1 MTVVQRA
8 ALAFDQVSLT
18 YPGARHRAVD
28 GVSLGLEPGETL
40 AVLGPSGCGK
50 STLLRLAAGLERP
63 DVGRVLIESRDM
75 THLPP
80 EQRGVGL
87 VFQDYALWPH
97 RNVAGNV
104 AYGLEEGRV
113 PRTEI
118 ARRANEALER
128 VKLGGYGQRRI
139 HELSGGERQRVALA
153 RAIAPEPRLLLMDEP
168 LSNLDERLRTSL
180 RLELREL
187 FDALGLSVV
196 FVTHD
201 QREAFALS
209 HRVAVMRDGRIN
221 QIGTPR
227 AVFDAPVDAWTARF
241 LGHANLL
248 EPAQAQALGLECP
261 NDHVLIVP
269 ERGIIVGDGVLWGR
283 ITRTVFEGRSS
294 RVHVLVNGVTLEFDH
309 DQPLEAGQVIRLH
322 LDPHALKAVR
332 A

>member
-8 ALAFDQVSLT
+8 ALTFDRVSLT

-28 GVSLGLEPGETL
+28 EVSLMLEPGETL

-63 DVGRVLIESRDM
+63 DAGRVLIESRDM

-104 AYGLEEGRV
+104 AYGLEETRV
-113 PRTEI
+113 SRTQI
-118 ARRANEALER
+118 ARRVEAALER

-153 RAIAPEPRLLLMDEP
+153 RAIAPEPRLLLLDEP
-168 LSNLDERLRTSL
+168 LSNLDERLRASL

-209 HRVAVMRDGRIN
+209 GRVALMRDGRIN
-221 QIGTPR
+221 QVGTPR
-227 AVFDAPVDAWTARF
+227 VVFDTPRDVWTARF

-248 EPAQAQALGLECP
+248 EPAQARALGLECP
-261 NDHVLIVP
+261 SDHVLIVP
-269 ERGIIVGDGVLWGR
+269 ERGIIVGDGVLDGR
-283 ITRTVFEGRSS
+283 VTLSVFEGRSS
-294 RVHVLVNGVTLEFDH
+294 RVHALVNGVNLEFDH
-309 DQPLEAGQVIRLH
+309 DQALEVGEHIRLN
-322 LDPHALKAVR
+322 LDKRVLKAVR